1 MTEVAP
7 QSGDEPTMKGSVVQ
21 MTAGAMLRNTR
32 EAQGLHIAAMAAS
45 LKVPVT
51 KLEAL
56 EADRF
61 ELLPSAVFA
70 RALAASVCR
79 TLKIDPTPILE
90 RLPQTSTPRLM
101 TDESGINIAFRSSG
115 SSSRIW
121 SREQFS
127 KPFVWV
133 VLALLVGALA
143 LVIFP
148 FAQRVEL
155 SGASNAAADLVIAP
169 PPATLPAATEVGNP
183 IASTPP
189 AAASSSDVATSAPE
203 ATLPSADAATGIV
216 VFKARGASW
225 VEVVDA
231 NGVVKLRTTLTKGAV
246 MGASGLTPLSV
257 VVGRADL
264 IDVQVRGQAFD
275 TVHIAKDN
283 VARFEV
289 K

>member
-1 MTEVAP
+1 
-7 QSGDEPTMKGSVVQ
+7 
-21 MTAGAMLRNTR
+21 
-32 EAQGLHIAAMAAS
+32 
-45 LKVPVT
+45 
-51 KLEAL
+51 
-56 EADRF
+56 
-61 ELLPSAVFA
+61 
-70 RALAASVCR
+70 
-79 TLKIDPTPILE
+79 LE
-90 RLPQTSTPRLM
+90 RLPHTTAPRLK
-101 TDESGINIAFRSSG
+101 TDESGINVAFRSSA
-115 SSSRIW
+115 SSSRLL

-133 VLALLVGALA
+133 VLALLVGALI

-155 SGASNAAADLVIAP
+155 TGSSNSAAHVVIAP
-169 PPATLPAATEVGNP
+169 LPVTPTAAIEVENP
-183 IASTPP
+183 LTATPP
-189 AAASSSDVATSAPE
+189 AAPSSSDVESGAMPE
-203 ATLPSADAATGIV
+203 ATLSVSGAATGIV
-216 VFKARGASW
+216 VFKAHGASW

-231 NGVVKLRTTLTKGAV
+231 NGVVQLRTNMTDGAV

-264 IDVQVRGQAFD
+264 IDVRVRGQAFD

>member
-1 MTEVAP
+1 MNEAVL
-7 QSGDEPTMKGSVVQ
+7 QSSDERADKDSVVQ
-21 MTAGAMLRNTR
+21 TTAGGMLRHAR
-32 EAQGLHIAAMAAS
+32 EAQGLHIAAMAVS
-45 LKVPVT
+45 LKVPVN

-61 ELLPSAVFA
+61 ELLPGAVFV

-90 RLPQTSTPRLM
+90 RLPHTSAPRLT
-101 TDESGINIAFRSSG
+101 TDESGINVAFRSSG
-115 SSSRIW
+115 SSSHLL

-127 KPFVWV
+127 KPIVWV
-133 VLALLVGALA
+133 VLALLVGALI
-143 LVIFP
+143 LVVFP

-155 SGASNAAADLVIAP
+155 TGSSNSAADVVIAP
-169 PPATLPAATEVGNP
+169 LPV
-183 IASTPP
+183 TPP
-189 AAASSSDVATSAPE
+189 AAIEVENPPTAIAPAPSSSDVLTGVPGANQPGSV
-203 ATLPSADAATGIV
+203 AATGIV
-216 VFKARGASW
+216 VFKAHGASW

-231 NGVVKLRTTLTKGAV
+231 NGVVRLRTTMTDGAV
-246 MGASGLTPLSV
+246 LGASGSTPLSV

-264 IDVQVRGQAFD
+264 IDVRVRGQVFD
-275 TVHIAKDN
+275 TALIAKDN

>member
-1 MTEVAP
+1 MSEVAP
-7 QSGDEPTMKGSVVQ
+7 QSGDGQAVKNSVAQ
-21 MTAGAMLRNTR
+21 MTAGAMLRQAR
-32 EAQGLHIAAMAAS
+32 EAQGLHIAAMAVA
-45 LKVPVT
+45 LKVPVN

-61 ELLPSAVFA
+61 ESLPGAVFT
-70 RALAASVCR
+70 RALAASICR
-79 TLKIDPTPILE
+79 TLKIDPKPILE
-90 RLPQTSTPRLM
+90 RLPQTSTPHLK
-101 TDESGINIAFRSSG
+101 TDESGINVAFRSSG
-115 SSSRIW
+115 SSSRLL

-133 VLALLVGALA
+133 VLALLVGALI

-155 SGASNAAADLVIAP
+155 AGSSNAAADVVIAP
-169 PPATLPAATEVGNP
+169 LPVTAPAAIEVENPLTAIAPTPSSSDVVGAATPPATLPA
-183 IASTPP
+183 
-189 AAASSSDVATSAPE
+189 SA
-203 ATLPSADAATGIV
+203 AATGIV

-225 VEVVDA
+225 VEVLDA
-231 NGVVKLRTTLTKGAV
+231 NGVVQLRTTLTQGAV
-246 MGASGLTPLSV
+246 MGASGVTPLSV

-264 IDVQVRGQAFD
+264 IDVRVRGQAFD
-275 TVHIAKDN
+275 AVHIAKDN

>member
-1 MTEVAP
+1 MSEAVVQP
-7 QSGDEPTMKGSVVQ
+7 IDERATKNSVVQ
-21 MTAGAMLRNTR
+21 MTAGAMLRHAR
-32 EAQGLHIAAMAAS
+32 EAQGLHIAAMAVA
-45 LKVPVT
+45 LKVPVN

-61 ELLPSAVFA
+61 ELLPDAVFA

-90 RLPQTSTPRLM
+90 RLPHTSAPRLK
-101 TDESGINIAFRSSG
+101 TDESGINVAFRSSG
-115 SSSRIW
+115 SSSRLL

-133 VLALLVGALA
+133 VLALLVGALI

-148 FAQRVEL
+148 FAQRVDL
-155 SGASNAAADLVIAP
+155 TGSSNAAADAVIAP
-169 PPATLPAATEVGNP
+169 LPV
-183 IASTPP
+183 TPP
-189 AAASSSDVATSAPE
+189 AAIEVENPPTAIAPSPSSTDVVVGATPE
-203 ATLPSADAATGIV
+203 ATLSASGAAIGIV
-216 VFKARGASW
+216 VFKAHGASW

-231 NGVVKLRTTLTKGAV
+231 NGVVQLSTTMTDGAV

-264 IDVQVRGQAFD
+264 IDVRVRGQAFD

>member
-1 MTEVAP
+1 MAVA
-7 QSGDEPTMKGSVVQ
+7 
-21 MTAGAMLRNTR
+21 
-32 EAQGLHIAAMAAS
+32 

-61 ELLPSAVFA
+61 ELLPDAVFV

-90 RLPQTSTPRLM
+90 RLPHTNVPRLK
-101 TDESGINIAFRSSG
+101 TDEAGINVAFRSSG
-115 SSSRIW
+115 SSSRML

-133 VLALLVGALA
+133 VLALLVGALI

-155 SGASNAAADLVIAP
+155 AGASNASADAVIAP
-169 PPATLPAATEVGNP
+169 LPVTPPAAIELEKP
-183 IASTPP
+183 INSTPP
-189 AAASSSDVATSAPE
+189 AAPSPSDAVTSAPE
-203 ATLPSADAATGIV
+203 AKLPESDAATGIV
-216 VFKARGASW
+216 VFKAHGASW

-231 NGVVKLRTTLTKGAV
+231 KGVVQLRTTMTDGAV
-246 MGASGLTPLSV
+246 LGASGLTPLSV

-264 IDVQVRGQAFD
+264 IDVRVRGQAFD
-275 TVHIAKDN
+275 AAHIAKDN